1 MVLKTRKR
9 AATPSTSLPKKVDPS
24 ISAYTL
30 EISRKRK
37 ALSRLPIDDND
48 EKEECDESEVE
59 ACTDKRRRLGD
70 HEDAAEDVLK
80 ALVLKAS
87 QAAHCNPSDG
97 RWATVRQILRL
108 SCTQGRN
115 YRWIAPQK
123 QLEASASLDL
133 RLWSEQVSELLR
145 RRWKPRAG
153 PEYEK
158 ELLRRV
164 QKEWV
169 PTEAYPTRE
178 TAVVKQILE
187 KKEWVMDIMK
197 FVQQWLTSSTRDGST
212 EIRDILAKKKLV
224 DSLQVFLESLIMSDA
239 PNAALA
245 KDYHKEQ
252 WVMQVTQF
260 IQRNGA
266 PALIRNSSSNPS
278 LTSTENK
285 NFALQEKVKNWQQTL
300 KDHPPLPSAA
310 PSNSG
315 STKSKS
321 KRTETVTTAPR
332 KVAQS
337 ATKQTAL
344 GFSVSKSSASRLA
357 GMSKPTVYA
366 RRNPPPVVDDDIS
379 SDESHH
385 DAHIGLPSQPLSFRS
400 SQIKHSTPKDGALAA
415 VEGPAPSSSLS
426 APPLHTSPSRP
437 PRITSVLGNE
447 ADPSFKRP
455 QSPSSAR
462 MNTRPSKQART
473 DKNAKIHN
481 DGPPMKDN
489 SVKPSHSTRIPPSQS
504 LPTSSPLSPPPAT
517 PDNGSGGKN
526 EKKKNDVP
534 TLMELLSAR
543 KATPLKKK
551 KNKNTL
557 TIISTPRPNR
567 NEHQSFVAPAPIIS
581 RTSTASEL
589 ALPSGDKGT
598 ASTRAFLSR
607 HVNSQ
612 AKTRERVLSSN
623 VAGPSNS
630 KHEGQAAGVRIP
642 PVVAIHETQ
651 TSTSVITSTYSVQ
664 HQPEFTASGYAIDL
678 PLSVID
684 GFVGREGGSSG
695 DDEIEF
701 HGGSR
706 ERRKGKE
713 VEGNPRNKGKKEK
726 KKKGYFGM
734 DDVDLTSPTK
744 LRPGVVRPFADSSSE
759 DEDGGG
765 VERDTGSVDVH
776 AGEEDA
782 VVNDRST
789 PKNRLSA
796 FDESQLPDFTNDFD
810 AFDPP
815 QVSTQPR
822 RKSNNGSGNW
832 HGEGRGEHDPDPSP
846 GIIGFGAAPWAN
858 ELNDDDNDDEEEQGE
873 PDYAAPRS
881 IFTKDGTINVSSL
894 DDDPTVHS
902 QAFFNI
908 SGLRSPTKKKSRNR
922 IQSNIR
928 QDKQKKDDPAV
939 FGFGYSSQ
947 MDVEGEVEMVSRFM
961 DKDVDLMDVEM
972 DADGVRADEDDE
984 DTENF
989 RESNSHDDVGGSYF
1003 SHDQSRRVMWGG
1015 WS

>member
-1 MVLKTRKR
+1 MVSKTRKR

-48 EKEECDESEVE
+48 EKEEYDESEVE
-59 ACTDKRRRLGD
+59 ACKGKRRRLGN

-123 QLEASASLDL
+123 QAEASAFLDL
-133 RLWSEQVSELLR
+133 RLWSEQVSELLK

-158 ELLRRV
+158 ELLRRA

-187 KKEWVMDIMK
+187 KKEWAMDIMK

-224 DSLQVFLESLIMSDA
+224 GSLQVFLESLIMSDA

-245 KDYHKEQ
+245 KEQ

-266 PALIRNSSSNPS
+266 PALIRNFSSNLS

-285 NFALQEKVKNWQQTL
+285 NSALQEKVKNWQQTL

-332 KVAQS
+332 KVAQF

-357 GMSKPTVYA
+357 GTSKPTVYA
-366 RRNPPPVVDDDIS
+366 PRNPPPVVDDDIS

-400 SQIKHSTPKDGALAA
+400 SQIKHSTPKDGAFAA
-415 VEGPAPSSSLS
+415 AEGPAPSSSLS

-473 DKNAKIHN
+473 DRNAKIH
-481 DGPPMKDN
+481 DGGPPMKDN
-489 SVKPSHSTRIPPSQS
+489 IAKPSHSTRIPPSQS
-504 LPTSSPLSPPPAT
+504 LPTSSPLSPLPAT
-517 PDNGSGGKN
+517 PDNGNGERN

-543 KATPLKKK
+543 KATPLKK

-589 ALPSGDKGT
+589 ALPSGDKAT
-598 ASTRAFLSR
+598 ASTRAFLSK

-612 AKTRERVLSSN
+612 AKTRERVPSSN

-684 GFVGREGGSSG
+684 GFVGRGGSSG
-695 DDEIEF
+695 DDEIEY

-713 VEGNPRNKGKKEK
+713 VEGKPRNKGKKEK

-759 DEDGGG
+759 DEDRGG
-765 VERDTGSVDVH
+765 VERDTGSVDVQ

-782 VVNDRST
+782 LVNNRST
-789 PKNRLSA
+789 PNNRFSA

-815 QVSTQPR
+815 QASTQPR

-832 HGEGRGEHDPDPSP
+832 HGAGRGEHDPKPSP
-846 GIIGFGAAPWAN
+846 VIIGFGAAPWAN
-858 ELNDDDNDDEEEQGE
+858 GLNDEDNGDEEEQEE

-881 IFTKDGTINVSSL
+881 LFTKDGTINVSSL

-902 QAFFNI
+902 QAFFSI
-908 SGLRSPTKKKSRNR
+908 PGLRSPTKKKSRDRN
-922 IQSNIR
+922 QSDNTR

-947 MDVEGEVEMVSRFM
+947 MDVEGDVEMVSRFM
-961 DKDVDLMDVEM
+961 DKDVDLMDVEIYE
-972 DADGVRADEDDE
+972 DREDEVRADEDGE

-989 RESNSHDDVGGSYF
+989 FGEGNGHNDVGGSYL